1 MSQMNT
7 EQGGHGEARL
17 AEGRAEKLTPPGP
30 LGRGTGLRLVLLTTL
45 GGRHCHLR
53 VALTPLKEA
62 DGRTRRPDRSKKEN
76 QRLQELKKDEYKLM
90 ISLLKYCV
98 CIPNSDFIHIHI

>member
-62 DGRTRRPDRSKKEN
+62 DGGTRRPDPRPIALVI
-76 QRLQELKKDEYKLM
+76 RGRGGA
-90 ISLLKYCV
+90 SLL
-98 CIPNSDFIHIHI
+98 P